1 MVRCYLSLT
10 LGLLCFIIYAPLC
23 LVRKIEKFSIT
34 HIFADALILITT
46 IVILIYASIHLKD
59 DGWGTGVVALNTSTW
74 LDMIGSA
81 VYSYEGIGVVLPL
94 LEVTQ
99 KPEMYPRILFYVLLT
114 VMLLYVSFGE
124 YCLFIYG
131 DLLQTPLITD
141 NLPKEG
147 IVVYLIKI
155 LFSIN
160 LVFTYPLQL
169 HPASTIIESYL
180 FRGMNKS
187 PKRMWLKNLSRTI
200 LVLFTVIFCLS
211 LGNSLDKFISV
222 LGSLACT
229 PISFTL
235 PCIFHLKLFAN
246 ELTPRQR
253 YIDYAIIA
261 LSLFIMVFCTG
272 FTLWNW
278 NA

>member
-1 MVRCYLSLT
+1 M
-10 LGLLCFIIYAPLC
+10 LCFVIYAPLC

-46 IVILIYASIHLKD
+46 IVILVYATMHVSDK
-59 DGWGTGVVALNTSTW
+59 GWGEGVTALNSATW
-74 LDMIGSA
+74 LNMIGSA

-99 KPEMYPRILFYVLLT
+99 KPEMYPKILFYMLLT

-124 YCLFIYG
+124 YCLFVYG

-141 NLPKEG
+141 NLPQNA
-147 IVVYLIKI
+147 VVYIIKI
-155 LFSIN
+155 FFSIN

-169 HPASTIIESYL
+169 HPASVIIESYL
-180 FRGMNKS
+180 FRGM
-187 PKRMWLKNLSRTI
+187 PKTLKRQWLKNLTRTI

-211 LGNSLDKFISV
+211 LGDSLDKFISV

-235 PCIFHLKLFAN
+235 PCMFHLKLFEG

-253 YIDYAIIA
+253 YIDYFIIV
-261 LSLFIMVFCTG
+261 LSLFITVFCTS
-272 FTLWNW
+272 FTIWHWND
-278 NA
+278 

>member
-1 MVRCYLSLT
+1 M
-10 LGLLCFIIYAPLC
+10 CFVIYAPLC
-23 LVRKIEKFSIT
+23 LVRKIEKFSVT

-46 IVILIYASIHLKD
+46 IIILVYASVHLKD
-59 DGWGTGVVALNTSTW
+59 NGWGNNVMALNTATW
-74 LDMIGSA
+74 LDMVGSA
-81 VYSYEGIGVVLPL
+81 VYSYEGIGDVLPL
-94 LEVTQ
+94 LEVTE
-99 KPEMYPRILFYVLLT
+99 KPEQYPRILLYVLLT

-131 DLLQTPLITD
+131 DALQTPLITD
-141 NLPKEG
+141 NLPKNV
-147 IVVYLIKI
+147 IVYLIKI
-155 LFSIN
+155 FFSIN

-169 HPASTIIESYL
+169 HPASIIIESYL
-180 FRGMNKS
+180 YRGMVKS
-187 PKRMWLKNLSRTI
+187 KRRQWLKNLSRTL

-211 LGNSLDKFISV
+211 LGNSLDKFISI

-235 PCIFHLKLFAN
+235 PCMFHLKLFAN
-246 ELTPRQR
+246 ELTQKQR
-253 YIDYAIIA
+253 YLDYFIIGF
-261 LSLFIMVFCTG
+261 SIFITFFCTG

>member
-1 MVRCYLSLT
+1 M
-10 LGLLCFIIYAPLC
+10 
-23 LVRKIEKFSIT
+23 VRKIEKFSVT

-46 IVILIYASIHLKD
+46 IVILVYASIRLSD
-59 DGWGTGVVALNTSTW
+59 RGWGSGVMALNTATW

-99 KPEMYPRILFYVLLT
+99 KPEMYSRILLYVLLT
-114 VMLLYVSFGE
+114 VMILYVSFGE

-131 DLLQTPLITD
+131 EDLKLPLITA
-141 NLPKEG
+141 NLPQG
-147 IVVYLIKI
+147 AVVQIIKI
-155 LFSIN
+155 MLSIN

-169 HPASTIIESYL
+169 HPASVIIESYI
-180 FRGMNKS
+180 FKGMPKS
-187 PKRMWLKNLSRTI
+187 KKRMWLKNLSRTI
-200 LVLFTVIFCLS
+200 IVALTVGFCIS

-235 PCIFHLKLFAN
+235 PCIFHLKLFGS
-246 ELTPRQR
+246 ELTKTQR
-253 YIDYAIIA
+253 TVDYFIIG
-261 LSLFIMVFCTG
+261 LSIFIMIFCTG

-278 NA
+278 NS